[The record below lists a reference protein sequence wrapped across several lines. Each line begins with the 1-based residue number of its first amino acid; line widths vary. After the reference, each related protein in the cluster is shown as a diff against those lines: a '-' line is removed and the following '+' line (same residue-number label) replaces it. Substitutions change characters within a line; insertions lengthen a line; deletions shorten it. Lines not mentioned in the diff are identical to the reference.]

1 MLKKYIRSTIIVTFK
16 YLMPVL
22 LLLLLAPVLLQFS
35 QEMNQAQK
43 FLSTHQ
49 SGFHILHGLIYIFIY
64 YLWPRLIHARSKEC
78 ELTPEQIQIALNAK
92 WYLLAAMAVF
102 ELLTWWR

>member
-16 YLMPVL
+16 YLAPVL
-22 LLLLLAPVLLQFS
+22 LLLLVAPMLLQFS

-49 SGFHILHGLIYIFIY
+49 SSFHILHGLFYILVY
-64 YLWPRLIHARSKEC
+64 CLWPRLIHARSKEN